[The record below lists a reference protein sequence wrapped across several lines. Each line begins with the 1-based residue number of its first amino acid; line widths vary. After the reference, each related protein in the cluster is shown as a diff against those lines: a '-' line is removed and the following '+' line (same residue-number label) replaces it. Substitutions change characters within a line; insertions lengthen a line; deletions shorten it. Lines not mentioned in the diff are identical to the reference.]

1 MEQPEFGPPPAR
13 RLARSTTDRMWAGVC
28 GGLAAYLD
36 IDSTVMRICWVALT
50 ILSHGLGI
58 PAYILLAIV
67 MPRDDRP
74 AWRGQ
79 PVAQSVAP
87 TAATT
92 PDQPTSSFGD
102 WAPPAEHDHE
112 HFTSRQR
119 SIGLVLVVLGGL
131 FLASNLG
138 WFNWINLDLRVTW
151 PLVIVAV
158 GIALLAGQGRH
169 WRH

>member
-79 PVAQSVAP
+79 QVAH
-87 TAATT
+87 TAAGTDPMAGEHA
-92 PDQPTSSFGD
+92 PDLAD
-102 WAPPAEHDHE
+102 WPPPPDHD

-158 GIALLAGQGRH
+158 GVALLAGQGRH

>member
-13 RLARSTTDRMWAGVC
+13 HLARSTTDRMWAGVC

-36 IDSTVMRICWVALT
+36 IDSTVMRICWAALT
-50 ILSHGLGI
+50 ILTHGLGI
-58 PAYILLAIV
+58 PAYILLAIL

-74 AWRGQ
+74 AWHGR
-79 PVAQSVAP
+79 A
-87 TAATT
+87 
-92 PDQPTSSFGD
+92 
-102 WAPPAEHDHE
+102 PAEAVASRAAVSDEPYAPEPADWPPHLDHE

-119 SIGLVLVVLGGL
+119 SIGLILVVIGGL